1 MRLLQRVGAEQGK
14 IQGVV
19 PQEGPLTNTK
29 LNISFYRS
37 LDVKF
42 AEERQK
48 LEVASTYS

>member
-1 MRLLQRVGAEQGK
+1 MCLFQKVGGKQGS

-19 PQEGPLTNTK
+19 PQEGSLTNSK
-29 LNISFYRS
+29 LIILFYRS

-42 AEERQK
+42 AEEHQK

>member
-1 MRLLQRVGAEQGK
+1 MCLLQRVGGKQGK

-19 PQEGPLTNTK
+19 PNSK
-29 LNISFYRS
+29 LIILFHRI